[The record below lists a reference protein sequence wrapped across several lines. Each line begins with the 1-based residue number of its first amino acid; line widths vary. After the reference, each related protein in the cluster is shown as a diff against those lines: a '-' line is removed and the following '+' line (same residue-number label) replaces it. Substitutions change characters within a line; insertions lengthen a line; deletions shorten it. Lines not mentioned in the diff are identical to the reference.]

1 MAPTCLQRGRPVKDS
16 LGQAE
21 RRPPVALSLHRLLPR
36 HISLVMC
43 RNADRFSYMSAYRH
57 KESRGPAP
65 TMSRAFINEDAG
77 GDQAPRFSLPERD
90 SPHYDEAAAWALIQG
105 ADEGDSV
112 SAEWATG
119 CRWGEARLAPE
130 VRRILAD
137 AEERG
142 QDRVAQLARRFLR
155 AAGEEP

>member
-1 MAPTCLQRGRPVKDS
+1 
-16 LGQAE
+16 
-21 RRPPVALSLHRLLPR
+21 
-36 HISLVMC
+36 
-43 RNADRFSYMSAYRH
+43 
-57 KESRGPAP
+57 
-65 TMSRAFINEDAG
+65 MSRAFINEDAG

-119 CRWGEARLAPE
+119 YRWGEARLAPE